1 MPTEL
6 APGAKAPDFTL
17 PRDGGS
23 SVSLRDFKG
32 KNLVIFFYPKA
43 DTSGCT
49 KEAMDFSALRAAFA
63 KAGATVLGVSADPVD
78 AQDAFKAK
86 HDLKVALASDEE
98 RKMIEA
104 YGAWGKKSM
113 YGRSYMGILRT
124 TFLIGADG
132 RVAQVWRNVK
142 VPGHAEA
149 VLAAVRQL

>member
-17 PRDGGS
+17 PRDGGA

-32 KNLVIFFYPKA
+32 KNLVVFFYPKA

-49 KEAMDFSALRAAFA
+49 KEAIAFSALRPAFA
-63 KAGATVLGVSADPVD
+63 KARTEILGVSADPVE

-86 HDLKVALASDEE
+86 HDLTVALASDEK

-124 TFLIGADG
+124 TFLIGPDG
-132 RVAQVWRNVK
+132 RIAQVWRSVK

-149 VLAAVRQL
+149 VLAAAQQL

>member
-1 MPTEL
+1 MSTEL

-17 PRDGGS
+17 PRDGGN

-49 KEAMDFSALRAAFA
+49 KEAIAFSTLRAAFA
-63 KAGATVLGVSADPVD
+63 KAGTAVLGVSADPVE
-78 AQDAFKAK
+78 AQNAFKAK
-86 HDLKVALASDEE
+86 HGISLPLASDEK
-98 RKMIEA
+98 RNMIEA

-142 VPGHAEA
+142 IPGHAEA
-149 VLAAVRQL
+149 VLAAAQQL

>member
-6 APGAKAPDFTL
+6 TPGAKAPDFTL
-17 PRDGGS
+17 PRDGGA

-49 KEAMDFSALRAAFA
+49 KEAIAFSTLRPAFA
-63 KAGATVLGVSADPVD
+63 KARTEILGVSADPVE

-86 HDLKVALASDEE
+86 HGLTVALGSDEK
-98 RKMIEA
+98 RKMIES

-124 TFLIGADG
+124 TFLIGPDG
-132 RVAQVWRNVK
+132 RIAQVWRSVK

-149 VLAAVRQL
+149 VLAAAQQL

>member
-1 MPTEL
+1 
-6 APGAKAPDFTL
+6 
-17 PRDGGS
+17 
-23 SVSLRDFKG
+23 
-32 KNLVIFFYPKA
+32 VIFFYPKA

-49 KEAMDFSALRAAFA
+49 KEAIAFSTLRPAFT
-63 KAGATVLGVSADPVD
+63 KAGTEILGVSADPVE

-86 HDLKVALASDEE
+86 HRLTVSLASDEK
-98 RKMIEA
+98 RKMIDA

-124 TFLIGADG
+124 TFLVGPDS

-149 VLAAVRQL
+149 VLAAAQQL

>member
-63 KAGATVLGVSADPVD
+63 KAGATVLGVSADPVE

-132 RVAQVWRNVK
+132 RIAQVWRNVK

>member
-17 PRDGGS
+17 PRDGGA

-32 KNLVIFFYPKA
+32 KNLVVFFYPKA

-49 KEAMDFSALRAAFA
+49 KEAIAFSSLRVAFA
-63 KAGATVLGVSADPVD
+63 KAHTDVLGVSADPVA

-86 HDLKVALASDEE
+86 HRLTVPLASDES

-132 RVAQVWRNVK
+132 RIAQVWRNVK

>member
-6 APGAKAPDFTL
+6 TPGAKAPDFTL

-32 KNLVIFFYPKA
+32 KNLVVFFYPKA

-49 KEAMDFSALRAAFA
+49 KEAMDFSELRAAFA
-63 KAGATVLGVSADPVD
+63 KAGATVLGVSADPVE